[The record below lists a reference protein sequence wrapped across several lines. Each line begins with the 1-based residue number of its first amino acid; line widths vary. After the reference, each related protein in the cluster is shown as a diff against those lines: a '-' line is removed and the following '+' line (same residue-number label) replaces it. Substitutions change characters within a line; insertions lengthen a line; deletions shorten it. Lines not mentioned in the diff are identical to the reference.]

1 MKVILRNDVNNLG
14 KRGDVVDVADG
25 FARNY
30 LMPRGLAMKASSGA
44 VAQGAVMR
52 RARDVKDAAARA
64 AAEDVARRLVPAVIH
79 VGARAGTEGKLF
91 GSVTAADIADAVLQ
105 QTGVEIDRRKLH
117 LEHPIRELG
126 THLVPMKL
134 HADVEFPVTVEV
146 ASA

>member
-1 MKVILRNDVNNLG
+1 MKVILRDDVANLG
-14 KRGDVVDVADG
+14 MRGDVVDVADG

-44 VAQGAVMR
+44 VAQAATMR

-79 VGARAGTEGKLF
+79 VGARAGNEGKLF
-91 GSVTAADIADAVLQ
+91 GSVTAADIAEAVLE
-105 QTGVEIDRRKLH
+105 QTGVEVDRRKMH
-117 LEHPIRELG
+117 LEQPIRELG

-134 HADVEFPVTVEV
+134 HADVEFPITVEV